1 MKFEITNFS
10 CAPLDGFEH
19 PSGRFQGK
27 VLLGSRV
34 LLGLSYSCQALHPHL
49 LLSVSEYTVINEACP
64 GAEWNI
70 MCRECCEYDQIK
82 CECPG
87 KKEVVGYTIPCCRNE
102 ENECDSC
109 LIHPGECVLGDLGSP
124 PCFLRS
130 LMEAGR
136 MLEFWQVDIRG
147 CDAIMIKSGITLPT
161 LNTGRGLEGL
171 VPFSVPNLQSCGF
184 IYLFVHWT
192 NRLRSPCILWQVLG
206 TQCFRKRDIP
216 GISRTCSLVGEME
229 E

>member
-1 MKFEITNFS
+1 M
-10 CAPLDGFEH
+10 
-19 PSGRFQGK
+19 
-27 VLLGSRV
+27 LLGSRV
-34 LLGLSYSCQALHPHL
+34 LLGLTYSCQALHPHL

-109 LIHPGECVLGDLGSP
+109 LIHPGECALRDLGSP
-124 PCFLRS
+124 PGFLRS

-136 MLEFWQVDIRG
+136 TLEFWQVDIRG
-147 CDAIMIKSGITLPT
+147 CDAIIIKSGITLPT
-161 LNTGRGLEGL
+161 LNTGREIGGVSAL
-171 VPFSVPNLQSCGF
+171 FSAKL
-184 IYLFVHWT
+184 T
-192 NRLRSPCILWQVLG
+192 KLWIHLLIHSLNKQTAQPLCTMASTGNTVL
-206 TQCFRKRDIP
+206 
-216 GISRTCSLVGEME
+216 
-229 E
+229 